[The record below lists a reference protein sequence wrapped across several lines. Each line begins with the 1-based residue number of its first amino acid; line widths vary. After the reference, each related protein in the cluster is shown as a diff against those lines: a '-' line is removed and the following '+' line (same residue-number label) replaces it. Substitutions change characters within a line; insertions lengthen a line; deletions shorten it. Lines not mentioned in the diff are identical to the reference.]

1 MSDHAVILLVDDL
14 EDDRLLVRR
23 AFEKAFVPN
32 PLHCVSSGEEALQ
45 YLSGTGP
52 YSNRAEHPLP
62 DLILLDLKMPG
73 MDGFEVLGWLRQQSG
88 IRAIP
93 VVVLTSSDLIK
104 DVNRAYALGANS
116 FLVKPLDFENYAELG
131 RVVNQ
136 YWLQK
141 VRTPQTFRPPP
152 KPNDQKSN
160 H

>member
-1 MSDHAVILLVDDL
+1 MSDQAVILLVDDL

-23 AFEKAFVPN
+23 AFEKAAVPN
-32 PLHCVSSGEEALQ
+32 PLHCVSSGQEAIH

-52 YSNRAEHPLP
+52 YANRAEHPLP

-73 MDGFEVLGWLRQQSG
+73 TDGFEVLGWLRQQPG

-116 FLVKPLDFENYAELG
+116 FLVKPLDFQNYTELG
-131 RVVNQ
+131 KVLNQ
-136 YWLQK
+136 YWLEK
-141 VRTPQTFRPPP
+141 VKTPETFRPPP
-152 KPNDQKSN
+152 KPNGRASK
-160 H
+160 